1 MTERVAPLASISIDC
16 PDPDVLA
23 PFYQRLLG
31 LEEAFATPD
40 RGVIALSG
48 AGPLVTLMR
57 VDDYTPPGWPNG
69 PQRQQLHLDLA
80 AADLD
85 ADVAASVALGATQA
99 EHQPAPAQW
108 RVMLDPVGH
117 PFCLSAVRPD

>member
-1 MTERVAPLASISIDC
+1 MVDRVAPLASVSIDC
-16 PDPDVLA
+16 PDPDGLA

-40 RGVIALSG
+40 RAVIALSG
-48 AGPLVTLMR
+48 AGPMVTLMR
-57 VDDYTPPGWPNG
+57 VDDYLAPSWPTG

-80 AADLD
+80 AQDLD
-85 ADVAASVALGATQA
+85 TDVAVAIELGATEA
-99 EHQPAPAQW
+99 EHQPAPLQW

-117 PFCLSAVRPD
+117 PFCLTAVDPG

>member
-1 MTERVAPLASISIDC
+1 MVDRVAPLASVSIDC
-16 PDPDVLA
+16 PDPDALA

-40 RGVIALSG
+40 RAVIALTG
-48 AGPLVTLMR
+48 AGPMVTLMR
-57 VDDYTPPGWPNG
+57 VDDYLAPSWPNG

-80 AADLD
+80 ARDLD
-85 ADVAASVALGATQA
+85 ADVASAIALGATEA
-99 EHQPAPAQW
+99 EHQPAPHQW

-117 PFCLSAVRPD
+117 PFCLSAARPE